1 MLTLIKREIEDNIAY
16 FVGIIAAS
24 MLFTFAIII
33 MAFSKG
39 FSEESA
45 ILIPSLYIP
54 VIFFVFIGVCNIGVS
69 QMYLDKSRKISAFL
83 STLPVSRNQ
92 ILAARLITGILAILI
107 LLAAPFISFQALL
120 DNFEW
125 FQPAYK
131 FIVFEITLTTFLLC
145 LGVYSTGLMLGFN
158 SNKVNSTLDNIAL
171 NACLITLIIIKGLGI
186 EAQII
191 LIVYIASCLIYTW
204 RKFNTTAL
212 I

>member
-16 FVGIIAAS
+16 FLGIIAAS
-24 MLFTFAIII
+24 MLFTFTIII
-33 MAFSKG
+33 MAFNKG
-39 FSEESA
+39 SEESA
-45 ILIPSLYIP
+45 VLLPSLYIP

-69 QMYLDKSRKISAFL
+69 QMYLDKTRKISAFL

-131 FIVFEITLTTFLLC
+131 FIVFEITLTAFLLC

-158 SNKVNSTLDNIAL
+158 SNKVYSTLGNIVL
-171 NACLITLIIIKGLGI
+171 NVCLITLIIIKGLGI
-186 EAQII
+186 ELQII